1 MNATIMCVDDELNL
15 LRLYEQVLAEDG
27 FRVLSARSG
36 AEALQKMHGRQVD
49 LVVLDIKMD
58 DKDGL
63 DVLRE
68 MKLANP
74 DLPVILHS
82 AYSTYKS
89 DFKSW
94 LAVDYLVKSAD
105 LMPLRS
111 RIRELLGVND
121 RSS

>member
-1 MNATIMCVDDELNL
+1 MNRTIMCVDDELNL
-15 LRLYEQVLAEDG
+15 LRLYEQVLSEDG
-27 FRVLSARSG
+27 FNVISARSG
-36 AEALQKMHGRQVD
+36 SEALDKIHGEAVD

-63 DVLRE
+63 EVLRE
-68 MKLANP
+68 LKLENP

-82 AYSTYKS
+82 AYNTFKS

-105 LMPLRS
+105 LSRLRN
-111 RIRELLGVND
+111 RIRELLSTDV
-121 RSS
+121 

>member
-1 MNATIMCVDDELNL
+1 MNEVIMCVDDELNL

-27 FRVLSARSG
+27 FRVVAARSG
-36 AEALQKMHGRQVD
+36 SEALDKMRQQPVD

-68 MKLANP
+68 MKLDNP

-105 LMPLRS
+105 LAPLRA
-111 RIRELLGVND
+111 RIRELLGANE
-121 RSS
+121 

>member
-1 MNATIMCVDDELNL
+1 VDKMILCVDDEANL
-15 LRLYEQVLAEDG
+15 LKLYEQTLTADG
-27 FRVLSARSG
+27 FKVISARSG
-36 AEALQKMHGRQVD
+36 ADAVAKLETNPID

-63 DVLRE
+63 EVLGE
-68 MKLANP
+68 LKKHQP

-105 LMPLRS
+105 LAPLKA
-111 RIRELLGVND
+111 RIRELLSLD
-121 RSS
+121 A

>member
-1 MNATIMCVDDELNL
+1 MNETIMCVDDELNL

-27 FRVLSARSG
+27 FQVVSARSG
-36 AEALQKMHGRQVD
+36 TEALDKIRLQAVD

-63 DVLRE
+63 EVLRE
-68 MKLANP
+68 MKMDNP

-82 AYSTYKS
+82 AYNTYKS
-89 DFKSW
+89 DFTSW

-105 LMPLRS
+105 LMPLRA
-111 RIRELLGVND
+111 RIRELLDADV
-121 RSS
+121 

>member
-1 MNATIMCVDDELNL
+1 MSATIMCVDDELNL

-27 FRVLSARSG
+27 FRVVSARSG
-36 AEALQKMHGRQVD
+36 TEALDKIHAQPVD

-68 MKLANP
+68 MKMENP

-89 DFKSW
+89 
-94 LAVDYLVKSAD
+94 VQELVGSRLSGQDAD
-105 LMPLRS
+105 LTSLRA
-111 RIRELLGVND
+111 RKRTAGC
-121 RSS
+121 R

>member
-15 LRLYEQVLAEDG
+15 LRLYEQVLTEDG
-27 FRVLSARSG
+27 FRVVLASTG
-36 AEALQKMHGRQVD
+36 TEALDRIHAQQVD

-63 DVLRE
+63 EVLRE
-68 MKLANP
+68 MKMENP

-82 AYSTYKS
+82 AYNTYKS

-105 LMPLRS
+105 LTSLRS
-111 RIRELLGVND
+111 RIRELLGVNA
-121 RSS
+121 

>member
-27 FRVLSARSG
+27 FRVVSARSG
-36 AEALQKMHGRQVD
+36 TEALDKIHAKQVD

-68 MKLANP
+68 MKMENP

-82 AYSTYKS
+82 AYNTYKS

-105 LMPLRS
+105 LTMLRA
-111 RIRELLGVND
+111 RIRELLGVD
-121 RSS
+121 D

>member
-1 MNATIMCVDDELNL
+1 MNATIMCVDDEQNL

-27 FRVLSARSG
+27 YSIVLAHNG
-36 AEALQKMHGRQVD
+36 IEALDIIHQQPVD

-63 DVLRE
+63 EVLRE
-68 MKLANP
+68 MKMGNP

-105 LMPLRS
+105 LAPLRA
-111 RIRELLGVND
+111 RIRELLGAND
-121 RSS
+121 